1 MKIAILHYAC
11 SPIVGGV
18 ESIMTTH
25 ARLFAQEGYE
35 PYLLAGRGDP
45 STVSLPGVIIPELD
59 SRHPALLAAQN
70 ALLHD
75 IEGAQA
81 AFEDHVDHMAG
92 LLRGALKG
100 ASACI
105 VHNAFTLHK
114 NLVLTAALARLTW
127 DMDDMHWIAWCHDLA
142 WNNPLYRDELRPRWP
157 WTLLKEHLA
166 NVTYVAVS
174 GQRQKEMARLF
185 DVPPDEIRLVPNG
198 IDPEAFLLSSP
209 QMSAIRE
216 RLRWSER
223 DWVFLTPVRIT
234 RRKNIELALNV
245 TAAIRDH
252 GHNPLLVV
260 TGPPGPHNERSGQY
274 VEQLLAQREALD
286 LQDNVSF
293 LGLEEDEVS
302 DALMIELYRWADGL
316 LLTSAQ
322 EGFGL
327 PLIEAG
333 LLRVPIFCGDIP
345 VLREVGGTNALY
357 FPLTDPPETIAE
369 MVLNTLE
376 KPGPAAMRRR
386 VLADYSWDNIFHAK
400 ILPLMR

>member
-1 MKIAILHYAC
+1 
-11 SPIVGGV
+11 
-18 ESIMTTH
+18 MTTH
-25 ARLFAQEGYE
+25 ARLFAQEGYS
-35 PYLLAGRGDP
+35 PHLLAGRGDP
-45 STVSLPGVIIPELD
+45 ASVGLPGTIIPELD
-59 SRHPALLAAQN
+59 SRHPILHAVQHNLLAGV
-70 ALLHD
+70 
-75 IEGAQA
+75 EGAEQ
-81 AFEDHVDHMAG
+81 AFEQHVDHLTGMLREALAG
-92 LLRGALKG
+92 AK
-100 ASACI
+100 ACI

-114 NLVLTAALARLTW
+114 NLVLTAALSRLTW
-127 DMDDMHWIAWCHDLA
+127 EMQGVHWIAWCHDLA

-157 WTLLKEHLA
+157 WTLLKEHLT
-166 NVTYVAVS
+166 NVTYVAIS
-174 GQRQKEMARLF
+174 EQRRQEMARLF
-185 DVPPDEIRLVPNG
+185 DVPTDDIRLVPNG

-209 QMSAIRE
+209 QMSAIRQ

-234 RRKNIELALNV
+234 RRKNIELALDV
-245 TAAIRDH
+245 IAAIRDH

-274 VEQLLAQREALD
+274 VEELLVRREALA
-286 LQDNVSF
+286 LEDNASF
-293 LGLEEDEVS
+293 LGLEEPEVS

-369 MVLNTLE
+369 MVLITLE

-400 ILPLMR
+400 ILPLVR

>member
-1 MKIAILHYAC
+1 MKVAILHYAC

-25 ARLFAQEGYE
+25 ARLFAQEGYS

-45 STVSLPGVIIPELD
+45 SSAEVPGTIIPEID
-59 SRHPALLAAQN
+59 SRHPALHAAQH
-70 ALLHD
+70 ALLAGT
-75 IEGAQA
+75 EGAEA
-81 AFEDHVDHMAG
+81 AFDEHVERVAG
-92 LLRGALKG
+92 LLRDALDGAT
-100 ASACI
+100 ACI

-114 NLVLTAALARLTW
+114 NLVLTSALAHLTRE
-127 DMDDMHWIAWCHDLA
+127 MSGVRWIAWCHDLA
-142 WNNPLYRDELRPRWP
+142 WTNPLYRDELRPRWP
-157 WTLLKEHLA
+157 WTLLKEHLP
-166 NVTYVAVS
+166 NVTYVAIS
-174 GQRQKEMARLF
+174 EQRQKEMARLF
-185 DVPPDEIRLVPNG
+185 DVEPSDIRLVPNG

-209 QMSAIRE
+209 RMSAIRE

-234 RRKNIELALNV
+234 RRKNIELALDV
-245 TAAIRDH
+245 TAAIREH

-274 VEQLLAQREALD
+274 VEELLARREALD
-286 LQDNVSF
+286 LEDNVSF
-293 LGLEEDEVS
+293 LGLEEAEVS

-386 VLADYSWDNIFHAK
+386 VLADYSWDNIFRAK
-400 ILPLMR
+400 ILPLVQ

>member
-1 MKIAILHYAC
+1 MKVAILHYAC

-25 ARLFAQEGYE
+25 ARLFAQEGHE

-45 STVSLPGVIIPELD
+45 SSAGVPGTIIPELD
-59 SRHPALLAAQN
+59 SRHPALHAAQH
-70 ALLHD
+70 ALLAEAH
-75 IEGAQA
+75 GAEA
-81 AFEDHVDHMAG
+81 AFEEHVDNVAG
-92 LLRGALKG
+92 LLRDALAD
-100 ASACI
+100 ASVCI

-114 NLVLTAALARLTW
+114 NLALTAALSRLTW
-127 DMDDMHWIAWCHDLA
+127 EMKGVRWIAWCHDLA
-142 WNNPLYRDELRPRWP
+142 WNNPLYRDDLRPRWP
-157 WTLLKEHLA
+157 WTLLKEHLT

-185 DVPPDEIRLVPNG
+185 DVDAGEISLVPNG
-198 IDPEAFLLSSP
+198 IDPEAFLLSSL
-209 QMSAIRE
+209 QMSAIRQ

-234 RRKNIELALNV
+234 RRKNIELALEV

-260 TGPPGPHNERSGQY
+260 TGPPGPHNERSGEY
-274 VEQLLAQREALD
+274 VRELLARRESLD
-286 LQDNVSF
+286 LLDNVSF
-293 LGLEEDEVS
+293 LGLEEAEVS

-357 FPLTDPPETIAE
+357 FPLTDPPEAIAE

-386 VLADYSWDNIFHAK
+386 VLAGYSWDNIFQEK
-400 ILPLMR
+400 ILPLIR